1 MFFVVCIQAA
11 SLLLIA
17 STVASTNDTMIINVP
32 EGKALTGF
40 GECSAIVMQY
50 FYKKFQIGL
59 LYLPA
64 PSGIYRTVSGLSCA
78 FYHATPLVYR
88 LSFEGEYRIPETGS
102 VFQLEFMYDDNLL
115 RNNDRLVSNDGHDPS
130 YYVPTHWHPLSAHA
144 HHEICIHSEIVH
156 LLRGIHLIDVG
167 FRLFD
172 VSFPNSSFSVSRVAL
187 TIELIQY
194 NPNVNHGLP
203 MITPGAPI
211 G

>member
-1 MFFVVCIQAA
+1 
-11 SLLLIA
+11 
-17 STVASTNDTMIINVP
+17 VP

-40 GECSAIVMQY
+40 GECSAIVMQF
-50 FYKKFQIGL
+50 FYKKFKIDL
-59 LYLPA
+59 LHLA
-64 PSGIYRTVSGLSCA
+64 VPSGIYTKGSGLSFA

-88 LSFEGEYRIPETGS
+88 LSFEGECRISETGA

-115 RNNDRLVSNDGHDPS
+115 RNNDRLVPNDGHDPS
-130 YYVPTHWHPLSAHA
+130 YYVPTHWHPPSAHA

-156 LLRGIHLIDVG
+156 LSSGIHLIDVG
-167 FRLFD
+167 FRLFA
-172 VSFPNSSFSVSRVAL
+172 VSFPNSYFSVSRATL